1 MSSTSIGAL
10 VALAALTV
18 AVPAQAQSPAFS
30 ASSTTYEHLTVL
42 RQQSATNPSAVLTP
56 AVVSGKSRRSGALLM
71 IVGVAGIVTGLVVD
85 EPVVTIA
92 GAVVGGIGLY
102 MYLDNSR
109 TVQVGISHPLP
120 AIGS

>member
-1 MSSTSIGAL
+1 MSRSYIVAL
-10 VALAALTV
+10 VSLAALAATT
-18 AVPAQAQSPAFS
+18 PAQAQGPSFAPN
-30 ASSTTYEHLTVL
+30 STTYEHLAAL
-42 RQQSATNPSAVLTP
+42 RQQAAIPVVTSA

-109 TVQVGISHPLP
+109 SVRVGMRQSLP
-120 AIGS
+120 SFGS

>member
-1 MSSTSIGAL
+1 MSEAPIAAL
-10 VALAALTV
+10 VLLLLPAA
-18 AVPAQAQSPAFS
+18 AGPAQAQGPSFAPTGA
-30 ASSTTYEHLTVL
+30 TYEHL
-42 RQQSATNPSAVLTP
+42 AVLPQQAAIPVVTSA
-56 AVVSGKSRRSGALLM
+56 AVLSGKSRRSGALLM
-71 IVGVAGIVTGLVVD
+71 IVGVSGIVTGLVVD

-109 TVQVGISHPLP
+109 SVQVGYRVPLA

>member
-1 MSSTSIGAL
+1 MSKPSIAAL
-10 VALAALTV
+10 VSLALLAA
-18 AVPAQAQSPAFS
+18 AAPAQAQGPSFAPNS
-30 ASSTTYEHLTVL
+30 ATYEHLAVL
-42 RQQSATNPSAVLTP
+42 RQQAAIPVVPSA

-109 TVQVGISHPLP
+109 SVQVGYRVPLA
-120 AIGS
+120 AIGG